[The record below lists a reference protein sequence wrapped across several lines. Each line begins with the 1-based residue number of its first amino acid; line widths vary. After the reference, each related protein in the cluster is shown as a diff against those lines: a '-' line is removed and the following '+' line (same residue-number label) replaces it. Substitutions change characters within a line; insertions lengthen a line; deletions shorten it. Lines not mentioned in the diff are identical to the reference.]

1 MKRAFRSL
9 QRIMNPKL
17 SIITVTFN
25 AEKFIEPTILSVGA
39 QHFTDRE
46 YIVVDGLSGD
56 ATVDILKKHP
66 GIVNRWISEKDGGL
80 YDAMNKA
87 IRMAQGE
94 YLMFLN
100 AGDLF
105 FDDEVLDEVFKQA
118 GDVDLIYGD
127 TAIIDTNYEMVGMRH
142 MRPPKHLDWKSFKN
156 GMVVCHQ
163 AIIAKRN
170 LVPFY
175 DLNYRV
181 AADIDWAIRLTKLA
195 KTFYFYK
202 EPIVR
207 FMQDGISTLHRKQ
220 GLKERY
226 QIQTRYFGRFPT
238 LLNTFW
244 LGLKYLLSLRF
255 ISNVRK

>member
-1 MKRAFRSL
+1 MRQAFRSL
-9 QRIMNPKL
+9 QGIMNPKL
-17 SIITVTFN
+17 SIITVTYN
-25 AEKFIEPTILSVGA
+25 AERFIESTLLSVGA

-46 YIVVDGLSGD
+46 FIVVDGFSGD
-56 ATVDILKKHP
+56 STVDILKKHP
-66 GIVNRWISEKDGGL
+66 GIVSLWISEKDAGL

-87 IRMAQGE
+87 IILAQGD
-94 YLMFLN
+94 YIMFLN

-105 FDDEVLDEVFKQA
+105 FDDEVLEEVFKMA

-127 TAIIDTNYEMVGMRH
+127 TAIIDTNYELVGMRH
-142 MRPPKHLDWKSFKN
+142 MRPPHDLSWKSFKD

-163 AIIAKRN
+163 AIIAKREF
-170 LVPFY
+170 VPLY

-181 AADIDWAIRLTKLA
+181 AADIDWAIRLTRSA
-195 KTFYFYK
+195 KSFYFYK
-202 EPIVR
+202 EPLVR

-226 QIQTRYFGRFPT
+226 QIQTHYYGQLPT
-238 LLNTFW
+238 LLNTFI
-244 LGLKYLLSLRF
+244 LGLKYMLSLRF